1 MTMLK
6 ISRYISVLL
15 LSSVVLPVCAQ
26 EVKSDSVS
34 NSGRVRGIQYESRD
48 AAAEAMR
55 RKEIPLLAGFS
66 VSGDVAGAVMAAV
79 SPWGQWEGAFR
90 VNLKEKYFPVF
101 EAGWG
106 VSDHTEETSGIHYKT
121 GAPFFRI
128 GCDYNFMKNK
138 TSGNRIFGGLRYAF
152 TSFKYDVD
160 GPAIV
165 DPVYGTETP
174 FHHHGI
180 SSNAQWVEAVFG
192 LEARICRFFH
202 LGWTFRYKFEV
213 HKKNPSLGNAWYVPG
228 YGKSGGT
235 ALGGTFNVVFDI

>member
-1 MTMLK
+1 MLK
-6 ISRYISVLL
+6 ISRYIFVLL
-15 LSSVVLPVCAQ
+15 LSSVVLPLGAQ
-26 EVKSDSVS
+26 TVKNDSVATPK
-34 NSGRVRGIQYESRD
+34 RVRGIQYDSRD
-48 AAAEAMR
+48 AAAEAMKH
-55 RKEIPLLAGFS
+55 KEIPLLAGFS

-90 VNLKEKYFPVF
+90 VNLKERFFPVF

-106 VSDHTEETSGIHYKT
+106 VSDHTDETSGIHYET

-160 GPAIV
+160 GPPIV

-174 FHHHGI
+174 FHYHDI

-192 LEARICRFFH
+192 LEARICKFFH
-202 LGWTFRYKFEV
+202 LGWTFRYKFET
-213 HKKNPSLGNAWYVPG
+213 HKKKPTLGNVWYVPG
-228 YGKSGGT
+228 YGKSGGP
-235 ALGGTFNVVFDI
+235 ALGGTFNIVFDI

>member
-1 MTMLK
+1 MLK
-6 ISRYISVLL
+6 ISRYIFVL
-15 LSSVVLPVCAQ
+15 LSSSMALPVCAQ
-26 EVKSDSVS
+26 NVKNDSVPAPS
-34 NSGRVRGIQYESRD
+34 RVRGIQYESRD

-55 RKEIPLLAGFS
+55 RKEIPFFSGFS
-66 VSGDVAGAVMAAV
+66 LSGDIVGAIMAAA
-79 SPWGQWEGAFR
+79 SSYGQYEGAFR
-90 VNLKEKYFPVF
+90 VNLKEKFFPVF

-106 VSDHTEETSGIHYKT
+106 VSDHTEETTGIHYET

-160 GPAIV
+160 GPPIL

-174 FHHHGI
+174 FHHHDI

-192 LEARICRFFH
+192 LEARIWKFFH

-213 HKKNPSLGNAWYVPG
+213 HKKTPAIGNAWYVPG
-228 YGKSGGT
+228 YGKSGST
-235 ALGGTFNVVFDI
+235 ALGGTFNIVFDI